1 MDAALLEDAL
11 SGSTF
16 TAEAYKL
23 DIPTLDNRS
32 ARNLFLRFSGTGRL
46 DATNADHAAI
56 LRGARLGEP
65 VRMIVVGTVQSKTFA
80 LDRTG
85 DELNY
90 SFAVRVETVEAGD
103 PA

>member
-32 ARNLFLRFSGTGRL
+32 ARNLFLRFSGTGNSTPRTPTTRRSCE
-46 DATNADHAAI
+46 A
-56 LRGARLGEP
+56 LGSAN
-65 VRMIVVGTVQSKTFA
+65 RSA
-80 LDRTG
+80 
-85 DELNY
+85 
-90 SFAVRVETVEAGD
+90 
-103 PA
+103 